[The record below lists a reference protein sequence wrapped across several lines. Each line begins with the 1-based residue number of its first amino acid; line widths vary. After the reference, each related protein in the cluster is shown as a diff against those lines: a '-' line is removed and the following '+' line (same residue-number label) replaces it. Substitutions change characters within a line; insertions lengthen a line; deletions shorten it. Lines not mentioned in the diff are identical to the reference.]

1 MIPMTTAER
10 LVPKIHPLARAVEP
24 DDPMILHATG
34 VMGDPEEMVRS
45 LIEEFAWMDWE
56 AEAILKLFRD
66 PFYPV
71 LHALWRAYGEA
82 GIQARIDRIVYAEE
96 VSRFR
101 TTIQEESE
109 PGEEEPELI
118 ELALPP
124 HWRSTPGSAR
134 PEGSSNAASL

>member
-24 DDPMILHATG
+24 DDPMI
-34 VMGDPEEMVRS
+34 
-45 LIEEFAWMDWE
+45 
-56 AEAILKLFRD
+56 
-66 PFYPV
+66 

-124 HWRSTPGSAR
+124 HWRSAPGSAR